1 MIVVDQREP
10 ADIPARLRELGADV
24 DVRQISPGDYV
35 VGEVAV
41 ERKTVSDFLSSLIT
55 KRIFDQMLRLRD
67 AYPVPV
73 ILVEGDLSEIA
84 EQRNPRAFWGAL
96 LAFTLREHVTVLFTP
111 DQEQTCQLL
120 VTLHKRA
127 GGKADEYGIR
137 HKPKLLTLEERQRFL
152 VQGLPRV
159 GETLSE
165 NLLSHF
171 GTPRAVFAASER
183 SLSDVPKIGRAKAAE
198 ITRVLT
204 TQWEGRQGRLEDKDE
219 TA

>member
-35 VGEVAV
+35 VGEVAI

-73 ILVEGDLSEIA
+73 ILVEGDLSEVA

-96 LAFTLREHVTVLFTP
+96 LAFTLREHVTMLFTP

-120 VTLHKRA
+120 VTLQKQA
-127 GGKADEYGIR
+127 GAKSFEYG
-137 HKPKLLTLEERQRFL
+137 
-152 VQGLPRV
+152 
-159 GETLSE
+159 
-165 NLLSHF
+165 
-171 GTPRAVFAASER
+171 
-183 SLSDVPKIGRAKAAE
+183 
-198 ITRVLT
+198 
-204 TQWEGRQGRLEDKDE
+204 
-219 TA
+219 

>member
-111 DQEQTCQLL
+111 DMEQTCQLL